1 MERERRAAVRAPWRS
16 AGQARE
22 RLSELDRDEK
32 SLNDRIAAL
41 ERARLEAE
49 ARGAAAAAA
58 ITTADLGQLDWP
70 VEGRVLY
77 RFGTGMGP
85 DKMRI
90 PVYGIGLAAA
100 TRTPGRAVGAGT
112 LSPGRPG

>member
-16 AGQARE
+16 AGQALE
-22 RLSELDRDEK
+22 RLSELERDEK

-49 ARGAAAAAA
+49 ARGAAAAAS

-70 VEGRVLY
+70 VEGRLLY
-77 RFGTGMGP
+77 PVRTRTGP
-85 DKMRI
+85 DQKRI
-90 PVYGIGLAAA
+90 SWPGTGLAAA
-100 TRTPGRAVGAGT
+100 TR
-112 LSPGRPG
+112 